1 MPVQK
6 TKRDFPLERIRNI
19 GIIAHI
25 DAGKTT
31 TTERILFYT
40 GKTYKIGNI
49 DEGTTVTDWMEQ
61 ERERGI
67 TIVSAAIT
75 TFWIPKSGPFK
86 DMETR
91 INLIDTP
98 GHVDFTAEV
107 ERSLRVLDGG
117 VIVLDS
123 SSGVQSQTETVWR
136 QANKYSVP
144 LIAFANKM
152 DVVGA
157 DFLGTIQS
165 ARDKLGA
172 NALAY
177 NLPIGREN
185 EFKGVVDL
193 LTKKAYIWPARNA
206 SPARKDNSVSG
217 GQSDAGGEGDDTG
230 AKFHEVEIPAEMKA
244 EVENKREKLVEE
256 ISGTDDT
263 LMEKYLGGQEISI
276 EELKAALRKAVI
288 ANKIVPVL
296 AGSSLRNK
304 GVQLML
310 DAVVEYLPSP
320 QDIATVSGI
329 NPKTEEL
336 EERKTNPEAPLSAL
350 AFKIQVDPHV
360 GKLTFIRIYSGTLKS
375 GTYIYN
381 STKRIKERVG
391 RLLLMHAND
400 REEIEEAF
408 AGEIVAAVG
417 LKDTVTGDTLC
428 GETAAI
434 ILENITFP
442 DPVISLA
449 IEPKTK
455 SDQEKLGYAL
465 QRLAEEDPTFRIKS
479 DQETGQTII
488 AGMGELQLEILVDRM
503 KREFKVEAN
512 VGKPQVAYKETI
524 TKEATGE
531 GKYIRQTGGRGQYG
545 HCLLRIEPLPRG
557 SGREFESKVVGG
569 AIPREFIP
577 PIEKGVIEKEDTGIL
592 AGYPLTDIKVT
603 VYDGSFHDV
612 DSSEIAF
619 KIAASLGLSE
629 AARQAEM
636 ILLEPIMKVEV
647 TTPEEF
653 LGDIIGDLSSKR
665 AQILSSETK
674 NNARVVISLVPLAE
688 MHGYATAIRSMSQ
701 GRATYYMEADHYEQ
715 VPQNITQK
723 IVESS
728 GFTGRVE
735 R

>member
-1 MPVQK
+1 MAIAK
-6 TKRDFPLERIRNI
+6 TKRDFPLDRIRNM

-75 TFWIPKSGPFK
+75 AFWTVKSGLFEGL
-86 DMETR
+86 ETR

-107 ERSLRVLDGG
+107 ERSLRVLDGA

-144 LIAFANKM
+144 LVAFANKM
-152 DVVGA
+152 DVIGA
-157 DFLGTIQS
+157 DFQATIQS
-165 ARDKLGA
+165 ARDRLGA
-172 NALAY
+172 NAIAY
-177 NLPIGREN
+177 NLPIGKEN
-185 EFKGVVDL
+185 DFKGVIDL
-193 LTKKAYIWPARNA
+193 LTQKAIIW
-206 SPARKDNSVSG
+206 
-217 GQSDAGGEGDDTG
+217 EGDQTG
-230 AKFHEVEIPAEMKA
+230 AKFTEAEIPAEMVEEVKA
-244 EVENKREKLVEE
+244 AREKLVEE
-256 ISGTDDT
+256 ISGTDDV
-263 LMEKYLGGQEISI
+263 LMEKYLGGEEISV
-276 EELKAALRKAVI
+276 EELKIALRKAVI
-288 ANKIVPVL
+288 ANKIVPVM

-304 GVQLML
+304 GVQPML

-320 QDIATVSGI
+320 QDIATFSGI
-329 NPKTEEL
+329 NPKTQET
-336 EERKTNPEAPLSAL
+336 EERKGESAAPLSAL

-360 GKLTFIRIYSGTLKS
+360 GKLTYIRVYSGTLKS
-375 GTYIYN
+375 GSYVYN
-381 STKRIKERVG
+381 STKQIRERVG

-400 REEIEEAF
+400 REEIDEAF

-428 GETAAI
+428 DESAPI
-434 ILENITFP
+434 ILESISFP

-465 QRLAEEDPTFRIKS
+465 QRLSEEDPTFRVKS

-503 KREFKVEAN
+503 KREFKLEAN
-512 VGKPQVAYKETI
+512 VGQPQVAYKETI
-524 TKEATGE
+524 TQAAAGE

-557 SGREFESKVVGG
+557 TGREFVSEVVGG
-569 AIPREFIP
+569 AIPREFIS

-592 AGYPLTDIKVT
+592 AGYPVTDIKVT
-603 VYDGSFHDV
+603 VYDGSFHE
-612 DSSEIAF
+612 EI
-619 KIAASLGLSE
+619 
-629 AARQAEM
+629 
-636 ILLEPIMKVEV
+636 
-647 TTPEEF
+647 
-653 LGDIIGDLSSKR
+653 
-665 AQILSSETK
+665 
-674 NNARVVISLVPLAE
+674 
-688 MHGYATAIRSMSQ
+688 
-701 GRATYYMEADHYEQ
+701 GRASCRE
-715 VPQNITQK
+715 
-723 IVESS
+723 
-728 GFTGRVE
+728 RV
-735 R
+735 

>member
-1 MPVQK
+1 MAVAK
-6 TKRDFPLERIRNI
+6 TKRDFPLDRIRNI

-40 GKTYKIGNI
+40 GRTYKIGDI
-49 DEGTTVTDWMEQ
+49 DEGTTTTDWMEQ

-75 TFWIPKSGPFK
+75 TFWIPKIGPYK
-86 DMETR
+86 DIEVR

-144 LIAFANKM
+144 LIAFSNKM

-165 ARDKLGA
+165 ARDRLGA
-172 NALAY
+172 NAIAY
-177 NLPIGREN
+177 NLPIGKEN
-185 EFKGVVDL
+185 DFKGVVDL
-193 LTKKAYIWPARNA
+193 LTKTAFIW
-206 SPARKDNSVSG
+206 
-217 GQSDAGGEGDDTG
+217 EGDETG
-230 AKFHEVEIPAEMKA
+230 AKYHETEIPADMTS
-244 EVENKREKLVEE
+244 EVEKHREKLVEE
-256 ISGTDDT
+256 IAGSDDV
-263 LMEKYLGGQEISI
+263 LMEKYLGGEDISV
-276 EELKAALRKAVI
+276 EDLKIALRKAVI

-310 DAVVEYLPSP
+310 DCVVEYLPSP
-320 QDIATVSGI
+320 QDISEVLGQ
-329 NPKTEEL
+329 NPNGEQEI
-336 EERKTNPEAPLSAL
+336 RKADPSQPLAAL

-360 GKLTFIRIYSGTLKS
+360 GKLTYIRVYSGTLKS

-381 STKRIKERVG
+381 ITKQVRERVG

-400 REEIEEAF
+400 REEIEEAY

-417 LKDTVTGDTLC
+417 LKDTITGNTLC
-428 GETAAI
+428 DENAPI
-434 ILENITFP
+434 VLESISFP
-442 DPVISLA
+442 EPVISLA

-465 QRLAEEDPTFRIKS
+465 QRLAEEDPTFRVKS
-479 DQETGQTII
+479 DTDTGQTII

-512 VGKPQVAYKETI
+512 VGQPQVAYKETI
-524 TKEATGE
+524 TQAAEGE

-545 HCLLRIEPLPRG
+545 HCLLKIEPLPRG
-557 SGREFESKVVGG
+557 TGREFVSEVVGG
-569 AIPREFIP
+569 AIPREFIA
-577 PIEKGVIEKEDTGIL
+577 PIEKGVLEKEDTGIL
-592 AGYPLTDIKVT
+592 AGYPVTDIKVT

-612 DSSEIAF
+612 DSSEVAF

-629 AARQAEM
+629 AARKAAM

-647 TTPEEF
+647 TTPDEF
-653 LGDIIGDLSSKR
+653 MGDIIGDLSSKR
-665 AQILSSETK
+665 AQILGSEKRGNYTII
-674 NNARVVISLVPLAE
+674 NALVPLAE
-688 MHGYATAIRSMSQ
+688 MHGYATALRSMSQ
-701 GRATYYMEADHYEQ
+701 GRAGYYMEADHYEP
-715 VPQNITQK
+715 VPQNITAK
-723 IVESS
+723 IVETS

-735 R
+735 H

>member
-1 MPVQK
+1 MAIQK
-6 TKRDFPLERIRNI
+6 TKRDFPLDRIRNI

-40 GKTYKIGNI
+40 GRTYKIGNI

-67 TIVSAAIT
+67 TIVSAAVT
-75 TFWIPKSGPFK
+75 TFWTVKAGLFEGQ
-86 DMETR
+86 ETR

-117 VIVLDS
+117 VIVLDA

-136 QANKYSVP
+136 QANKYKVP

-157 DFLGTIQS
+157 DFHGTIQS

-172 NALAY
+172 NAIAY
-177 NLPIGREN
+177 NLPIGKEN

-193 LTKKAYIWPARNA
+193 LTKKGYVWA
-206 SPARKDNSVSG
+206 SD
-217 GQSDAGGEGDDTG
+217 ETG
-230 AKFHEVEIPAEMKA
+230 AKFDEVEIPADMLA
-244 EVENKREKLVEE
+244 DVEKYREKLVEE
-256 ISGTDDT
+256 ISGTDDI
-263 LMEKYLGGQEISI
+263 LMEKYLKGEEIGV
-276 EELKAALRKAVI
+276 EELKKALRQAVI
-288 ANKIVPVL
+288 DNKIVPVL

-304 GVQLML
+304 GVQPML
-310 DAVVEYLPSP
+310 DCVVEYLPSP
-320 QDIATVSGI
+320 QDIASISGTDPKSGEVS
-329 NPKTEEL
+329 
-336 EERKTNPEAPLSAL
+336 ERKTDPAAPLAAL

-360 GKLTFIRIYSGTLKS
+360 GKLTYIRVYSGTLKS
-375 GTYIYN
+375 GTYVYN
-381 STKRIKERVG
+381 ATKQIKERVG

-400 REEIEEAF
+400 REEIDEAF

-428 GETAAI
+428 DETASI
-434 ILENITFP
+434 ILESITFP
-442 DPVISLA
+442 EPVISLA

-465 QRLAEEDPTFRIKS
+465 NRLAEEDPTFRVKS
-479 DQETGQTII
+479 DPETGQTII

-503 KREFKVEAN
+503 KREFKVDAN
-512 VGKPQVAYKETI
+512 VGQPQVAYKETI
-524 TKEATGE
+524 TKSSEGE

-557 SGREFESKVVGG
+557 QGREFVSEVVGG

-592 AGYPLTDIKVT
+592 AGYPLTDIQVT

-629 AARQAEM
+629 AAKKADM

-653 LGDIIGDLSSKR
+653 LGEIIGDLSSKR
-665 AQILSSETK
+665 AQILSSESRG
-674 NNARVVISLVPLAE
+674 NARVVIALVPLAE

-701 GRATYYMEADHYEQ
+701 GRATYYMEADHYEP
-715 VPQNITQK
+715 VPQNITAK

>member
-1 MPVQK
+1 MAIQK
-6 TKRDFPLERIRNI
+6 TKRDFPLDRIRNI

-40 GKTYKIGNI
+40 GRTYKIGNI

-75 TFWIPKSGPFK
+75 AFWTVKKGLFEGQE
-86 DMETR
+86 MR

-107 ERSLRVLDGG
+107 ERSLRVLDGA

-136 QANKYSVP
+136 QANKYNVP

-157 DFLGTIQS
+157 DFMATIQS
-165 ARDKLGA
+165 ARDRLGA
-172 NALAY
+172 NAIAY
-177 NLPIGREN
+177 NLPIGKEN
-185 EFKGVVDL
+185 DFAGVVDL
-193 LTKKAYIWPARNA
+193 LTEKAIIW
-206 SPARKDNSVSG
+206 
-217 GQSDAGGEGDDTG
+217 EGDETG
-230 AKFHEVEIPAEMKA
+230 AKFTEVEIPADMVGQVKEA
-244 EVENKREKLVEE
+244 REKLVEE
-256 ISGTDDT
+256 ISGTDDV
-263 LMEKYLGGQEISI
+263 LMEKYLSGEKIGV
-276 EELKAALRKAVI
+276 EELKLALRSAVI
-288 ANKIVPVL
+288 ANKIVPVM

-304 GVQLML
+304 GVQPML
-310 DAVVEYLPSP
+310 DSVVEYLPSP
-320 QDIATVSGI
+320 QDIAIVSGH
-329 NPKTEEL
+329 NPKTGEN
-336 EERKTNPEAPLSAL
+336 EERKANPGAALSAL

-360 GKLTFIRIYSGTLKS
+360 GKLTYIRVYSGTLKS
-375 GTYIYN
+375 GSYVYN
-381 STKRIKERVG
+381 STKQINERVG

-400 REEIEEAF
+400 REEIDEAF

-417 LKDTVTGDTLC
+417 LKDTITGNTRCD
-428 GETAAI
+428 EAAP
-434 ILENITFP
+434 ILLESISFP

-465 QRLAEEDPTFRIKS
+465 QRLSEEDPTFRVKS
-479 DQETGQTII
+479 DPETGQTII

-503 KREFKVEAN
+503 KREFKLEAN
-512 VGKPQVAYKETI
+512 VGQPQVAYKETI
-524 TKEATGE
+524 TKLAEGE

-545 HCLLRIEPLPRG
+545 HCLLKIEPLPRG
-557 SGREFESKVVGG
+557 QGREFVSEVVGG

-592 AGYPLTDIKVT
+592 AGYPVTDIKVT
-603 VYDGSFHDV
+603 VYDGSYHDV

-629 AARQAEM
+629 AAKKADL

-653 LGDIIGDLSSKR
+653 LGEIIGDLSSKR
-665 AQILSSETK
+665 AQILSSETRG
-674 NNARVVISLVPLAE
+674 NARVVIALVPLAE

-701 GRATYYMEADHYEQ
+701 GRATYYMEADHYEP

-723 IVESS
+723 IIESS

-735 R
+735 H

>member
-1 MPVQK
+1 MAVTK
-6 TKRDFPLERIRNI
+6 TKRDFPLDRIRNI

-40 GKTYKIGNI
+40 GRTYKIGDI
-49 DEGTTVTDWMEQ
+49 DEGTTTTDWMEQ

-75 TFWIPKSGPFK
+75 TFWIPKSGSYA
-86 DMETR
+86 DIETR

-136 QANKYSVP
+136 QANKYKVP
-144 LIAFANKM
+144 LIAFSNKM
-152 DVVGA
+152 DVIGA
-157 DFLGTIQS
+157 DFHGTIQS
-165 ARDKLGA
+165 ARDRLGA

-185 EFKGVVDL
+185 DFKGVVDL
-193 LTKKAYIWPARNA
+193 LTKKAFLWDAEKNTGIDFTIADIP
-206 SPARKDNSVSG
+206 
-217 GQSDAGGEGDDTG
+217 SDMVE
-230 AKFHEVEIPAEMKA
+230 EVEKY
-244 EVENKREKLVEE
+244 REKLVEE
-256 ISGTDDT
+256 ISGTDDV
-263 LMEKYLGGQEISI
+263 LMEKYLGGEEITV
-276 EELKAALRKAVI
+276 EELKKALRKAVI
-288 ANKIVPVL
+288 DNKIVPVL

-304 GVQLML
+304 GVQPML
-310 DAVVEYLPSP
+310 DCVVEYLPSP
-320 QDIATVSGI
+320 QDTAGITGI
-329 NPKTEEL
+329 NPKTGEE
-336 EERKTNPEAPLSAL
+336 EIRKTDQNAPLAAL

-360 GKLTFIRIYSGTLKS
+360 GKLTYIRVYSGVLKS
-375 GTYIYN
+375 GTYVYN
-381 STKRIKERVG
+381 STKQIKERIG

-400 REEIEEAF
+400 REEIDEAY

-417 LKDTVTGDTLC
+417 LKDTITGDTLC
-428 GETAAI
+428 ADESPI
-434 ILENITFP
+434 ILESITFP
-442 DPVISLA
+442 EPVISLA

-465 QRLAEEDPTFRIKS
+465 QRLAEEDPTFRVKS

-512 VGKPQVAYKETI
+512 VGQPQVAYKETI
-524 TKEATGE
+524 QKIAEGE

-557 SGREFESKVVGG
+557 SGREFVSEIVGG
-569 AIPREFIP
+569 AIPREFIS

-592 AGYPLTDIKVT
+592 AGFPVTDIKVA

-629 AARQAEM
+629 AAKKADM

-647 TTPEEF
+647 TTPDEF
-653 LGDIIGDLSSKR
+653 LGEIIGDLSSKR
-665 AQILSSETK
+665 AQILSSETRG
-674 NNARVVISLVPLAE
+674 NARVIIALVPLAE

-701 GRATYYMEADHYEQ
+701 GRATYYMEADHYEP
-715 VPQNITQK
+715 VPNNITQK
-723 IVESS
+723 IIETS

-735 R
+735 Q

>member
-1 MPVQK
+1 MADQK
-6 TKRDFPLERIRNI
+6 TKRDFPLDRIRNI

-40 GKTYKIGNI
+40 GRTYKIGDI
-49 DEGTTVTDWMEQ
+49 DEGTTTTDWMEQ
-61 ERERGI
+61 EKERGI

-75 TFWIPKSGPFK
+75 TFWTPKTGPYA
-86 DMETR
+86 DSEIR

-136 QANKYSVP
+136 QANKYKVP
-144 LIAFANKM
+144 LIAFSNKM

-157 DFLGTIQS
+157 DFHGTIQS
-165 ARDKLGA
+165 ARDRLGA
-172 NALAY
+172 NVLAY
-177 NLPIGREN
+177 NLPIGKEN
-185 EFKGVVDL
+185 DFKGVVDL
-193 LTKKAYIWPARNA
+193 LTKIAYVW
-206 SPARKDNSVSG
+206 
-217 GQSDAGGEGDDTG
+217 EGDDTG
-230 AKFHEVEIPAEMKA
+230 AKFHEIDIPEDLVSDVEKY
-244 EVENKREKLVEE
+244 REKLVEE
-256 ISGTDDT
+256 IAGSDDI
-263 LMEKYLGGQEISI
+263 LMEKYLGGEEISV

-288 ANKIVPVL
+288 DSKIVPVL

-304 GVQLML
+304 GVQPML
-310 DAVVEYLPSP
+310 DSVVEYLPSP
-320 QDIATVSGI
+320 QDIPEFTGI
-329 NPKTEEL
+329 NPVTGEE
-336 EERKTNPEAPLSAL
+336 EIRKAEAAASLGAL

-360 GKLTFIRIYSGTLKS
+360 GKLTYVRIYSGTLKS
-375 GTYIYN
+375 GSYVYN
-381 STKRIKERVG
+381 STKQIKERVG

-400 REEIEEAF
+400 REEIEEAY
-408 AGEIVAAVG
+408 AGEIVAVVG
-417 LKDTVTGDTLC
+417 LKDTITGDTLC
-428 GETAAI
+428 DETSPI
-434 ILENITFP
+434 ILESISFP
-442 DPVISLA
+442 EPVISLA

-465 QRLAEEDPTFRIKS
+465 QRLAEEDPTFRVKS
-479 DQETGQTII
+479 DPETGQTII

-512 VGKPQVAYKETI
+512 VGQPQVAYKETI
-524 TKEATGE
+524 TKEASGE

-557 SGREFESKVVGG
+557 QGREFESKVVGG
-569 AIPREFIP
+569 AIPREFIS

-592 AGYPLTDIKVT
+592 AGYPVTDIKVT

-629 AARQAEM
+629 AAKAADM

-653 LGDIIGDLSSKR
+653 LGEIIGDLSSKR
-665 AQILSSETK
+665 AQILSSESRG
-674 NNARVVISLVPLAE
+674 NARVVIALVPLAE

-701 GRATYYMEADHYEQ
+701 GRSTYYMEADHYDP
-715 VPQNITQK
+715 VPSQITAK
-723 IVESS
+723 IVETS

-735 R
+735 H

>member
-1 MPVQK
+1 MAVQK
-6 TKRDFPLERIRNI
+6 TKRDFPLDHIRNI

-61 ERERGI
+61 EKERGI
-67 TIVSAAIT
+67 TIVSAAVT
-75 TFWIPKSGPFK
+75 TFWK
-86 DMETR
+86 DFR
-91 INLIDTP
+91 INIIDTP

-136 QANKYSVP
+136 QANKYNVP

-172 NALAY
+172 NAIAY
-177 NLPIGREN
+177 NLPIGKEN
-185 EFKGVVDL
+185 DFKGVVDL
-193 LTKKAYIWPARNA
+193 LTQKAIIW
-206 SPARKDNSVSG
+206 
-217 GQSDAGGEGDDTG
+217 EGDETG
-230 AKFHEVEIPAEMKA
+230 AKFHEVEIPSDMTDLVKTH
-244 EVENKREKLVEE
+244 REKLVEE
-256 ISGTDDT
+256 ISGTDDV
-263 LMEKYLGGQEISI
+263 LMEKYLGGEEISVD
-276 EELKAALRKAVI
+276 ELKKALRQAVI
-288 ANKIVPVL
+288 NNKIVPVL

-304 GVQLML
+304 GVQPML
-310 DAVVEYLPSP
+310 DSVVEYLPSP
-320 QDIATVSGI
+320 QDIEKADSSSS
-329 NPKTEEL
+329 
-336 EERKTNPEAPLSAL
+336 LSAL

-360 GKLTFIRIYSGTLKS
+360 GKLTYIRVYSGTLKS
-375 GTYIYN
+375 GSYVYN
-381 STKRIKERVG
+381 STKQIKERVG

-400 REEIEEAF
+400 REEIDEAYG
-408 AGEIVAAVG
+408 GEIVAAVG
-417 LKDTVTGDTLC
+417 LKDTITGNTLC
-428 GETAAI
+428 DEANPI
-434 ILENITFP
+434 ILESINFP

-455 SDQEKLGYAL
+455 SDQERLGYAL
-465 QRLAEEDPTFRIKS
+465 NRLSEEDPTFRVKF
-479 DQETGQTII
+479 DAETGQTII
-488 AGMGELQLEILVDRM
+488 AGMGELQLEVLVDRM

-512 VGKPQVAYKETI
+512 VGQPQVAYKETI

-557 SGREFESKVVGG
+557 QGREFESKVVGG

-629 AARQAEM
+629 AAKKADM

-665 AQILSSETK
+665 AQILSSEARG
-674 NNARVVISLVPLAE
+674 NAKVVLALVPLAE
-688 MHGYATAIRSMSQ
+688 MHGYATTIRSMSQ
-701 GRATYYMEADHYEQ
+701 GRATYYMEADHYEP
-715 VPQNITQK
+715 VPANITAK

-735 R
+735 H

>member
-1 MPVQK
+1 MAIQK
-6 TKRDFPLERIRNI
+6 TKRDFPLDRIRNI

-31 TTERILFYT
+31 TTERVLFYT
-40 GKTYKIGNI
+40 GRTYKIGNI

-61 ERERGI
+61 EKERGI

-75 TFWIPKSGPFK
+75 TFWIIKSGGLF
-86 DMETR
+86 DGLETR

-107 ERSLRVLDGG
+107 ERSLRVLDGA

-157 DFLGTIQS
+157 DFAATIQS
-165 ARDKLGA
+165 AKDRLGA
-172 NALAY
+172 NAIAY
-177 NLPIGREN
+177 NLPIGKEN
-185 EFKGVVDL
+185 DFKGVIDL
-193 LTKKAYIWPARNA
+193 LTRKAFIW
-206 SPARKDNSVSG
+206 
-217 GQSDAGGEGDDTG
+217 EGDETG
-230 AKFHEVEIPAEMKA
+230 AKFHEEEIPQNMTD
-244 EVENKREKLVEE
+244 EVKVAREKLVEE
-256 ISGTDDT
+256 IAGTDDT
-263 LMEKYLGGQEISI
+263 LMEKYLGGEEISVD
-276 EELKAALRKAVI
+276 ELQQALRRAVI

-296 AGSSLRNK
+296 GGSSLRNK
-304 GVQLML
+304 GVQPML
-310 DAVVEYLPSP
+310 DAVVQYLPSP
-320 QDIATVSGI
+320 QDIASTSGI
-329 NPKTEEL
+329 DPATSEST
-336 EERKTNPEAPLSAL
+336 ERKTDPAAPLSAL

-360 GKLTFIRIYSGTLKS
+360 GKLTYIRVYSGTLKS
-375 GTYIYN
+375 GSYVYN
-381 STKRIKERVG
+381 STKQIKERVG
-391 RLLLMHAND
+391 RILLMHAND
-400 REEIEEAF
+400 REEIEEAY

-417 LKDTVTGDTLC
+417 LKDTVTGNTLC
-428 GETAAI
+428 DEGAPI
-434 ILENITFP
+434 ILESITFP

-455 SDQEKLGYAL
+455 SDQEKLGFAL
-465 QRLAEEDPTFRIKS
+465 QRLAEEDPTFRVKS

-488 AGMGELQLEILVDRM
+488 AGMGELQLDVLVDRM

-512 VGKPQVAYKETI
+512 VGQPQVAYKETI
-524 TKEATGE
+524 TKEALGE

-545 HCLLRIEPLPRG
+545 HCLLKIEPLPRG
-557 SGREFESKVVGG
+557 QGREFVSEVVGG

-603 VYDGSFHDV
+603 VYDGSYHDV
-612 DSSEIAF
+612 DSSEVAF

-629 AARQAEM
+629 AAKKADM

-653 LGDIIGDLSSKR
+653 LGEIIGDLSSKR
-665 AQILSSETK
+665 AQILGSNKRGNYT
-674 NNARVVISLVPLAE
+674 VIDASVPLAE
-688 MHGYATAIRSMSQ
+688 MHGYATSLRSMSQ
-701 GRATYYMEADHYEQ
+701 GRASYYMEADHYDP
-715 VPQNITQK
+715 VPKNITDK

-735 R
+735 H

>member
-1 MPVQK
+1 MAIQK
-6 TKRDFPLERIRNI
+6 TKRDFPLDRIRNI

-40 GKTYKIGNI
+40 GRTYKIGNI

-75 TFWIPKSGPFK
+75 AFWTVKKGLFEGQE
-86 DMETR
+86 MR

-107 ERSLRVLDGG
+107 ERSLRVLDGA

-136 QANKYSVP
+136 QANKYNVP

-157 DFLGTIQS
+157 DFMATIQS
-165 ARDKLGA
+165 ARDRLGA
-172 NALAY
+172 NAIAY
-177 NLPIGREN
+177 NLPIGKEN
-185 EFKGVVDL
+185 DFAGVVDL
-193 LTKKAYIWPARNA
+193 LTEKAIIW
-206 SPARKDNSVSG
+206 
-217 GQSDAGGEGDDTG
+217 EGDETG
-230 AKFHEVEIPAEMKA
+230 AKFTEVEIPADMVGQVKEA
-244 EVENKREKLVEE
+244 REKLVEE
-256 ISGTDDT
+256 ISGTDDV
-263 LMEKYLGGQEISI
+263 LMEKYLSGEKIGV
-276 EELKAALRKAVI
+276 EELKLALRSAVI
-288 ANKIVPVL
+288 ANKIVPVM

-304 GVQLML
+304 GVQPML
-310 DAVVEYLPSP
+310 DSVVEYLPSP
-320 QDIATVSGI
+320 QDIAIVSGH
-329 NPKTEEL
+329 NPKTGEN
-336 EERKTNPEAPLSAL
+336 EERKANPGAALSAL

-360 GKLTFIRIYSGTLKS
+360 GKLTYIRVYSGTLKS
-375 GTYIYN
+375 GSYVYN
-381 STKRIKERVG
+381 STKQINERVG

-400 REEIEEAF
+400 REEIDEAF

-417 LKDTVTGDTLC
+417 LKDTITGNTLC
-428 GETAAI
+428 DEAAPI
-434 ILENITFP
+434 ILESISFP

-465 QRLAEEDPTFRIKS
+465 QRLSEEDPTFRVKS
-479 DQETGQTII
+479 DPETGQTII

-503 KREFKVEAN
+503 KREFKLEAN
-512 VGKPQVAYKETI
+512 VGQPQVAYKETI
-524 TKEATGE
+524 TKLAEGE

-545 HCLLRIEPLPRG
+545 HCLLKIEPLPRG
-557 SGREFESKVVGG
+557 QGREFVSEVVGG

-592 AGYPLTDIKVT
+592 AGYPVTDIKVT
-603 VYDGSFHDV
+603 VYDGSYHDV

-629 AARQAEM
+629 AAKKADL

-653 LGDIIGDLSSKR
+653 LGEIIGDLSSKR
-665 AQILSSETK
+665 AQILSSETRG
-674 NNARVVISLVPLAE
+674 NARVVIALVPLAE

-701 GRATYYMEADHYEQ
+701 GRATYYMEADHYEP

-735 R
+735 H

>member
-1 MPVQK
+1 MAIITK
-6 TKRDFPLERIRNI
+6 TKRDFPLDRIRNI

-40 GKTYKIGNI
+40 GRTYKIGDI
-49 DEGTTVTDWMEQ
+49 DEGTTTTDWMEQ
-61 ERERGI
+61 EKERGI

-75 TFWIPKSGPFK
+75 TFWTPKLGPFA
-86 DMETR
+86 DQEIR

-136 QANKYSVP
+136 QANKYNVP
-144 LIAFANKM
+144 LIAFSNKM
-152 DVVGA
+152 DVIGA
-157 DFLGTIQS
+157 DFLRTIQS
-165 ARDKLGA
+165 ARDRLGA

-177 NLPIGREN
+177 NLPIGKEN
-185 EFKGVVDL
+185 DFKGVVDL
-193 LTKKAYIWPARNA
+193 LTKKGFIW
-206 SPARKDNSVSG
+206 
-217 GQSDAGGEGDDTG
+217 EGDDTG
-230 AKFHEVEIPAEMKA
+230 AKFHETEIPADMVS
-244 EVENKREKLVEE
+244 EVNKHREKLVEE
-256 ISGTDDT
+256 ISGTDDV
-263 LMEKYLGGQEISI
+263 LIEKYLNGEEISV
-276 EELKAALRKAVI
+276 EELKKALRKAVI
-288 ANKIVPVL
+288 ENKIVPVL

-310 DAVVEYLPSP
+310 DCVVEYLPSP
-320 QDIATVSGI
+320 QDIGAEGQ
-329 NPKTEEL
+329 NPA
-336 EERKTNPEAPLSAL
+336 NPSASLSAL
-350 AFKIQVDPHV
+350 AFKVQVDPHV
-360 GKLTFIRIYSGTLKS
+360 GKLTYIRVYSGTLKS
-375 GTYIYN
+375 GTYAYN
-381 STKRIKERVG
+381 STKQIKERIG

-400 REEIEEAF
+400 REEIDEAY
-408 AGEIVAAVG
+408 AGEIVAAIG
-417 LKDTVTGDTLC
+417 LKDTITGDTLC
-428 GETAAI
+428 EETAPI
-434 ILENITFP
+434 ILESISFP
-442 DPVISLA
+442 EPVISLA

-465 QRLAEEDPTFRIKS
+465 QRLAEEDPTFRVKS
-479 DQETGQTII
+479 DPETNQTII
-488 AGMGELQLEILVDRM
+488 AGMGELQLEVLVDRM

-512 VGKPQVAYKETI
+512 VGQPVVAYKETI
-524 TKEATGE
+524 QKIATGE

-557 SGREFESKVVGG
+557 TGREFVSEIVGG
-569 AIPREFIP
+569 AIPREFIT

-592 AGYPLTDIKVT
+592 AGYPVTDIKVA

-629 AARQAEM
+629 ACKKADM

-647 TTPEEF
+647 TTPDEF
-653 LGDIIGDLSSKR
+653 LGDMIGDLSSKR
-665 AQILSSETK
+665 AQILSSESRG
-674 NNARVVISLVPLAE
+674 NARVIIALVPLAE

-701 GRATYYMEADHYEQ
+701 GRATYYMEADHYDP
-715 VPQNITQK
+715 VPSNITQK
-723 IVESS
+723 IVETS

-735 R
+735 H

>member
-1 MPVQK
+1 MAIQK
-6 TKRDFPLERIRNI
+6 TKRDFPLDKIRNV

-61 ERERGI
+61 EKERGI

-75 TFWIPKSGPFK
+75 CFWK
-86 DMETR
+86 DCR

-98 GHVDFTAEV
+98 GHVDFTDEV

-117 VIVLDS
+117 VIVLDAA
-123 SSGVQSQTETVWR
+123 SGVQSQTETVWR

-152 DVVGA
+152 DVIGA
-157 DFLGTIQS
+157 DFFGTIQS

-177 NLPIGREN
+177 NLPIGKEN
-185 EFKGVVDL
+185 VFKGVVDL
-193 LTKKAYIWPARNA
+193 LTEKAYEWA
-206 SPARKDNSVSG
+206 
-217 GQSDAGGEGDDTG
+217 GDDTG
-230 AKFHEVEIPAEMKA
+230 VKFNEVEIPADMVQDVK
-244 EVENKREKLVEE
+244 KYREKLVEE
-256 ISGTDDT
+256 ISGTDDS
-263 LMEKYLGGQEISI
+263 LMEKYLGGEDISV
-276 EELKAALRKAVI
+276 EELKTALRKAVI

-304 GVQLML
+304 GVQPML
-310 DAVVEYLPSP
+310 DSVVEYLPSP
-320 QDIATVSGI
+320 QDIAGERSAD
-329 NPKTEEL
+329 PK
-336 EERKTNPEAPLSAL
+336 APLAAL

-360 GKLTFIRIYSGTLKS
+360 GKLTYLRIYSGTLKAGS
-375 GTYIYN
+375 YAYN

-400 REEIEEAF
+400 REEIDEAF

-417 LKDTVTGDTLC
+417 LKDTVTGNTLC
-428 GETAAI
+428 DENSLI
-434 ILENITFP
+434 VLESITFP

-465 QRLAEEDPTFRIKS
+465 NRLSEESPTFRVRS
-479 DQETGQTII
+479 DPETGQTII
-488 AGMGELQLEILVDRM
+488 AGMGELQLEVLVERM
-503 KREFKVEAN
+503 RREFKVDAS
-512 VGKPQVAYKETI
+512 VGQPQVAYKETI
-524 TKEATGE
+524 AKLAEGE

-557 SGREFESKVVGG
+557 SGREFVSEVVGG

-603 VYDGSFHDV
+603 VYDGSYHEV

-619 KIAASLGLSE
+619 KIAASLGLSD
-629 AARQAEM
+629 AAKKADM

-653 LGDIIGDLSSKR
+653 LGEIIGDLSSKR
-665 AQILSSETK
+665 AQILSSEARG
-674 NNARVVISLVPLAE
+674 NARVVIALVPLAE

-701 GRATYYMEADHYEQ
+701 GRATYYPEADHYEP
-715 VPQNITQK
+715 VPQNITAK
-723 IVESS
+723 IVEAS

-735 R
+735 H

>member
-1 MPVQK
+1 MAVTK
-6 TKRDFPLERIRNI
+6 TKRDFPLDRIRNI

-75 TFWIPKSGPFK
+75 AFWTVQKGLFEGHE
-86 DMETR
+86 MR
-91 INLIDTP
+91 VNLIDTP

-107 ERSLRVLDGG
+107 ERSLRVLDGA

-144 LIAFANKM
+144 LIAFSNKM

-157 DFLGTIQS
+157 DFAATIQS
-165 ARDKLGA
+165 ARDRLGA
-172 NALAY
+172 NAIAY
-177 NLPIGREN
+177 NLPIGKEN
-185 EFKGVVDL
+185 DFKGVVDL
-193 LTKKAYIWPARNA
+193 LTEKAIIW
-206 SPARKDNSVSG
+206 
-217 GQSDAGGEGDDTG
+217 EGDETG
-230 AKFHEVEIPAEMKA
+230 AKFHETEIPADM
-244 EVENKREKLVEE
+244 VEAVKTAREKLVEE
-256 ISGTDDT
+256 IAGSDDI
-263 LMEKYLGGQEISI
+263 LMEKYLGGKEISI
-276 EELKAALRKAVI
+276 TELKEALRKAVI
-288 ANKIVPVL
+288 SNKIVPVF

-304 GVQLML
+304 GVQPML
-310 DAVVEYLPSP
+310 DAVIEYLPSP
-320 QDIATVSGI
+320 QDVFTVTGT
-329 NPKTEEL
+329 NPKTGEE
-336 EERKTNPEAPLSAL
+336 EERKGDPAAPLAAL

-360 GKLTFIRIYSGTLKS
+360 GKLTYIRVYSGTLKS
-375 GTYIYN
+375 GSYVYN
-381 STKRIKERVG
+381 ATKQVTERVG

-400 REEIEEAF
+400 REEIDEAY

-417 LKDTVTGDTLC
+417 LKDTITGNTLC
-428 GETAAI
+428 DQSAPI
-434 ILENITFP
+434 ILESISFP
-442 DPVISLA
+442 EPVISLA

-465 QRLAEEDPTFRIKS
+465 QRLSEEDPTFRVRS
-479 DQETGQTII
+479 DAETGQTII

-503 KREFKVEAN
+503 KREFKLEAN
-512 VGKPQVAYKETI
+512 VGQPQVAYKETI
-524 TKEATGE
+524 TKLAEGE

-557 SGREFESKVVGG
+557 QGREFASEVVGG
-569 AIPREFIP
+569 AIPREFIA

-592 AGYPLTDIKVT
+592 AGYPVTDIKVT

-629 AARQAEM
+629 AAKKADM

-653 LGDIIGDLSSKR
+653 LGEMIGDLSSKR
-665 AQILSSETK
+665 AQILSSETRG
-674 NNARVVISLVPLAE
+674 NARVILALVPLAE

-701 GRATYYMEADHYEQ
+701 GRATYYMEADHYEP
-715 VPQNITQK
+715 VPNNITQK
-723 IVESS
+723 IIESS

-735 R
+735 H